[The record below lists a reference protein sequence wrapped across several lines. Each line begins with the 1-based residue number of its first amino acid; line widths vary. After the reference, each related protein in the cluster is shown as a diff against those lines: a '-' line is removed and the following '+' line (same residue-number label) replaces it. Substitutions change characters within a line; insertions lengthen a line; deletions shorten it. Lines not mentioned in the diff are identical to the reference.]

1 MKESEYKFIREKLRK
16 FNSYDGILKKNI
28 FINWFFLL
36 KPHPFF
42 LKKYKNFNKS
52 YIVLSFV
59 IFKNFL
65 KLSIIFIINLFKKSL
80 YTQDISDK
88 DFDYVF
94 ISHHISNKKIF
105 ENDPYFQSFYSS
117 LRERGKNYFIIYL
130 NHKVKITDDFLNNK
144 KNYYF
149 FNQKISFKKE
159 LKCYK
164 QIFSLFLFYVKYQ
177 KFSLKEKFIILGEVL
192 DLDTL
197 NNIKIDFEIESLF
210 NLINFKNLIC
220 TFEGYNFEKIIF
232 SKSKNKYNKIKNIGY
247 QHASITQNQKSIF
260 EYQGTSFFPDKIL
273 TTGTYYK
280 NLFEKNLFKKVEV
293 QVVGSNK
300 INLNISK
307 NIQKENFC
315 VVLPE
320 AILSECEILFKFSLK
335 YSKKFDNL
343 KFIWRLHPLMNIDDV
358 LDKLSINKKNLDNII
373 MSSNSDHDFL
383 ISKYSLYRG
392 SSAVFNSIRYSS
404 YPIYLNYADTLN
416 IDPIHDLKLMNKVN
430 TIEEFNLIINEN
442 LKSYKLKNLSNN
454 IEKYFEKPN
463 KNIVDIL

>member
-130 NHKVKITDDFLNNK
+130 NHNVKITDDFLNNK

-164 QIFSLFLFYVKYQ
+164 QIF
-177 KFSLKEKFIILGEVL
+177 
-192 DLDTL
+192 
-197 NNIKIDFEIESLF
+197 
-210 NLINFKNLIC
+210 
-220 TFEGYNFEKIIF
+220 
-232 SKSKNKYNKIKNIGY
+232 
-247 QHASITQNQKSIF
+247 
-260 EYQGTSFFPDKIL
+260 
-273 TTGTYYK
+273 
-280 NLFEKNLFKKVEV
+280 
-293 QVVGSNK
+293 
-300 INLNISK
+300 
-307 NIQKENFC
+307 
-315 VVLPE
+315 
-320 AILSECEILFKFSLK
+320 
-335 YSKKFDNL
+335 
-343 KFIWRLHPLMNIDDV
+343 
-358 LDKLSINKKNLDNII
+358 
-373 MSSNSDHDFL
+373 
-383 ISKYSLYRG
+383 
-392 SSAVFNSIRYSS
+392 
-404 YPIYLNYADTLN
+404 
-416 IDPIHDLKLMNKVN
+416 
-430 TIEEFNLIINEN
+430 
-442 LKSYKLKNLSNN
+442 
-454 IEKYFEKPN
+454 
-463 KNIVDIL
+463 